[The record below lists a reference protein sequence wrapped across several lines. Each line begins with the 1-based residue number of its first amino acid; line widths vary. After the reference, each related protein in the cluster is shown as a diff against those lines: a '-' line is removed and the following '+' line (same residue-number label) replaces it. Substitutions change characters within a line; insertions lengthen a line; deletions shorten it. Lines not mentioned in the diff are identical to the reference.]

1 MIRQKNAEVIASKVP
16 LTQQN
21 AATVLASA
29 PQALNEYQAITG
41 EMNTLGVRNM
51 GSLNITIN
59 NAGNVVSDADLVE
72 QIRNGLLNSN
82 LSGSPSAIGRLLGAF
97 Q

>member
-1 MIRQKNAEVIASKVP
+1 VLFRSPAGTVKAQITP
-16 LTQQN
+16 QN
-21 AATVLASA
+21 AAQVLANA
-29 PQALNEYQAITG
+29 PIALNEYQAIKG
-41 EMNTLGVRNM
+41 EMDFLGVRNM

-59 NAGNVVSDADLVE
+59 NAGSVVSDGDLAD

-82 LSGSPSAIGRLLGAF
+82 LSGSPSSIGRLLGAF